1 MWYVI
6 LGRVEVTGD
15 VSRKKG
21 VVCVIREGGGDCGC
35 VSRKK
40 GVVCVIREWWR

>member
-21 VVCVIREGGGDCGC
+21 VVCVIREGGGTVGVYLGRKVWC
-35 VSRKK
+35 V
-40 GVVCVIREWWR
+40 